1 MKQLTIITEDR
12 PGLLSEI
19 ASVLAE
25 AGINIED
32 VDAEAAGPT
41 SSISISVDRYDEALR
56 ILSARGWK
64 VYAENTLVI
73 EVPDEPGALARVAR
87 RFSDAGVNLRSVRF
101 VRRRK
106 GKALVALCT
115 PEESRALELV
125 RDLLPKRTPHPPK
138 GA

>member
-19 ASVLAE
+19 ASALAE

-56 ILSARGWK
+56 LLSARGWR
-64 VYAENTLVI
+64 VYAENTIVV

-87 RFSDAGVNLRSVRF
+87 RFSDARVNLRSVRF

-125 RDLLPKRTPHPPK
+125 RDLLPKRGGHPPK
-138 GA
+138 GS

>member
-19 ASVLAE
+19 ASVLAD

-41 SSISISVDRYDEALR
+41 SSISIAVDRYDEALR
-56 ILSARGWK
+56 LLSARGWQ
-64 VYAENTLVI
+64 VYAENTVVI

-87 RFSDAGVNLRSVRF
+87 RFSDANVNLRSVRF

-115 PEESRALELV
+115 REESRALELV
-125 RDLLPKRTPHPPK
+125 RDLLPKPGGHSTK
-138 GA
+138 IG

>member
-19 ASVLAE
+19 TSVLAD
-25 AGINIED
+25 AGINIQD

-41 SSISISVDRYDEALR
+41 SAISIAVDRYDEAVRL
-56 ILSARGWK
+56 LSARGWK
-64 VYAENTLVI
+64 VFAENTLVI
-73 EVPDEPGALARVAR
+73 EVPDEPGALARVAC

-101 VRRRK
+101 IRRRK

-115 PEESRALELV
+115 REEARALELV
-125 RDLLPKRTPHPPK
+125 RDLLPKRTGHPPK
-138 GA
+138 ET

>member
-19 ASVLAE
+19 ATLLAE
-25 AGINIED
+25 AGINIQD

-41 SSISISVDRYDEALR
+41 SAISIAVDRYDEAVR

-101 VRRRK
+101 IRRRK

-115 PEESRALELV
+115 PEEARALELV
-125 RDLLPKRTPHPPK
+125 KDLLPKRAGHPPK
-138 GA
+138 ES

>member
-19 ASVLAE
+19 ATLLAE
-25 AGINIED
+25 AGINIQD

-41 SSISISVDRYDEALR
+41 SAISIAVDRYDEAVR

-64 VYAENTLVI
+64 VYAENTIVI

-101 VRRRK
+101 IRRRK

-115 PEESRALELV
+115 PEETRALELV
-125 RDLLPKRTPHPPK
+125 KELLPKRAGHPPQE
-138 GA
+138 G

>member
-19 ASVLAE
+19 ATLLAE
-25 AGINIED
+25 AGINIQD

-41 SSISISVDRYDEALR
+41 SAISISVDRYDEAVR

-64 VYAENTLVI
+64 VFAENTIVI

-101 VRRRK
+101 IRRRK

-125 RDLLPKRTPHPPK
+125 TDLLPKRGGHPTK
-138 GA
+138 ES

>member
-12 PGLLSEI
+12 PGLLTEI
-19 ASVLAE
+19 ATALAE

-41 SSISISVDRYDEALR
+41 SAISIGVDRYDEAVR

-64 VYAENTLVI
+64 VFSENTILI
-73 EVPDEPGALARVAR
+73 EVPDGPGSLARVAR

-125 RDLLPKRTPHPPK
+125 RDLLPKRTPPPPR
-138 GA
+138 GP

>member
-12 PGLLSEI
+12 PGLLTEI
-19 ASVLAE
+19 ATILAE

-41 SSISISVDRYDEALR
+41 SAISIGVDRYDEALR

-64 VYAENTLVI
+64 VFAENTILI
-73 EVPDEPGALARVAR
+73 EVPDAPGALARVAR

-125 RDLLPKRTPHPPK
+125 RDLLPKRSAHPPK
-138 GA
+138 GT